1 MAEKEAKIMAKDGT
15 NRGGRRVR
23 AGTKPDALVEKIA
36 DKRSAKVLEPIDFD
50 IDDSFET
57 DDLIDMCDLQGE
69 NIPKPSE
76 YLSAKQKDGTHL
88 KADEIF
94 KETWLWL
101 KKRKC
106 ESFVN
111 PRLVEAYSQA
121 FARYVQCEEAI
132 SKFGFLGKHPTT
144 GAAIANP
151 FVQMSVSFDKQA
163 NLLWYEIFDI
173 VKQNC
178 TTEFNDTPQDNVME
192 LLLTA
197 RRKK

>member
-1 MAEKEAKIMAKDGT
+1 MAKDGR

-57 DDLIDMCDLQGE
+57 NDLMDMCDLQGE

-101 KKRKC
+101 KKRKFC
-106 ESFVN
+106 ESKIG
-111 PRLVEAYSQA
+111 RGI
-121 FARYVQCEEAI
+121 FAGVCE
-132 SKFGFLGKHPTT
+132 
-144 GAAIANP
+144 
-151 FVQMSVSFDKQA
+151 VRSV
-163 NLLWYEIFDI
+163 
-173 VKQNC
+173 
-178 TTEFNDTPQDNVME
+178 
-192 LLLTA
+192 
-197 RRKK
+197 